1 MTFMVPNHEY
11 TDQPVNTAA
20 MLRDL
25 EQNCPKT
32 TPLNVKAALI
42 TAAKEIERWQKLGE
56 DAARQLEEAATV
68 RIGQMDSH
76 SRVDEIQRGVKS
88 TMLELARAFRELA

>member
-1 MTFMVPNHEY
+1 MSFALPEMPQTS
-11 TDQPVNTAA
+11 TAA

-25 EQNCPKT
+25 EQTCPKT
-32 TPLNVKAALI
+32 TPHNIRAALI
-42 TAAKEIERWQKLGE
+42 TAAKDLERWQKLGQ
-56 DAARQLEEAATV
+56 DATRQLEEAANV